1 MFQNKVFLA
10 LGSNVGNWK
19 VNFNHCL
26 IEIQKI
32 GQLTAIGN
40 IYVSNPCGF
49 RDQNN
54 FYNTAIELN
63 INFTPI
69 QLIKKLKLIEKKL
82 HKNKRFPNGPRRID
96 IDIIFFNS
104 LQFNKDN
111 LIIPHPRAKSR
122 DFVIFPLCDIDPFFR
137 HPLEKKSIKKLKKE
151 LQEKYIKKKIT
162 QPKDS
167 FVIH

>member
-1 MFQNKVFLA
+1 M
-10 LGSNVGNWK
+10 GNPIYSIVSWGQSLFP
-19 VNFNHCL
+19 VPPA
-26 IEIQKI
+26 KI
-32 GQLTAIGN
+32 IGW
-40 IYVSNPCGF
+40 SF
-49 RDQNN
+49 
-54 FYNTAIELN
+54 
-63 INFTPI
+63 
-69 QLIKKLKLIEKKL
+69 
-82 HKNKRFPNGPRRID
+82 